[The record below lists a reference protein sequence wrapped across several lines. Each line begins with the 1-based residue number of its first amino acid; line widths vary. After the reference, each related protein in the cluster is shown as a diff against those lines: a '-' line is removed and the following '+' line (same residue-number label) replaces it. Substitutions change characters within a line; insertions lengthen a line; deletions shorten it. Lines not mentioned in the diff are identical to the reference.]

1 MLVFLYPSKVFDT
14 KIWHV
19 FPSIFIVS
27 NTLQCSSKLSSMIL
41 LIKFILIFK
50 TSQEADF
57 NERKPLDN
65 RQTKEI
71 NEGMTED
78 NLEPSISETSE
89 NKSHNETVRSL

>member
-1 MLVFLYPSKVFDT
+1 
-14 KIWHV
+14 
-19 FPSIFIVS
+19 
-27 NTLQCSSKLSSMIL
+27 MIL

-57 NERKPLDN
+57 NERNPLDN

-78 NLEPSISETSE
+78 KLEPSISETSE

>member
-1 MLVFLYPSKVFDT
+1 M
-14 KIWHV
+14 
-19 FPSIFIVS
+19 
-27 NTLQCSSKLSSMIL
+27 
-41 LIKFILIFK
+41 IFK

-57 NERKPLDN
+57 NERNPLDN

-78 NLEPSISETSE
+78 KLEPSISETSE

>member
-1 MLVFLYPSKVFDT
+1 MIQPEWYYSKQADNDFNLEQNL
-14 KIWHV
+14 KENFWEILKE
-19 FPSIFIVS
+19 I
-27 NTLQCSSKLSSMIL
+27 SKLIL
-41 LIKFILIFK
+41 NTILIFK

-78 NLEPSISETSE
+78 KLEPSISETSE